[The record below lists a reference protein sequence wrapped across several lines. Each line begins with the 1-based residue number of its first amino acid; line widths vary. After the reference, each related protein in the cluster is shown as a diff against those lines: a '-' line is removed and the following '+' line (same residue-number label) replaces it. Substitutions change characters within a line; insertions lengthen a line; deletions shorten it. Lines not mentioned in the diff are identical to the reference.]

1 MKEIQDID
9 LKALIEQET
18 GQRFNKDNKI
28 NSPFTNEN
36 TPSFSVFFNS
46 NKNKWQFKDFSDSG
60 KYGDALD
67 FVMEYKNLSHKEAR
81 EYLGME
87 VTRTPIEEFKSTI
100 EDYVSKQIKSGNKQG
115 YEPLGTFV
123 FVDENNNP
131 IYAKV
136 KFLKPD
142 GKKKTPYYSIQNGQV
157 FNKRQPI
164 EEVPYNYYNLLQGIA
179 QNKTIV
185 PLEGEKDVNTINN
198 MLSKKDYVAT
208 SFKGFKDFDKI
219 KGEFMK
225 IAVIGDTGVAGQKYI
240 DNIRFNFL
248 KDSSSFKIINLP
260 GIKSLGDNKDVTD
273 WLEAGHTKK
282 ELLNAFD
289 RSLDLKN
296 FKELQQDYIGVYSSH
311 LNEKTKEY
319 DTTYLTN
326 FNVLEATKGYN
337 VDRNEE
343 QIILKLRNN
352 KLNKTEEKIDSS
364 KIFSDPKKF
373 RDFLGLDFSFK
384 GSRINEL
391 IKLKD
396 WIVEFFA
403 TEDKR
408 IYEGNRFLPLENGK
422 FELVTSKGAISSDS
436 VDNSKIAIN
445 DSVDLDIEEISKEEL
460 KELMQYL
467 FRFLEHNQSLSIIGS
482 IAGFLEVGQNIAIDK
497 KLHHLCLFG
506 EAQSGKSTILEEI
519 ILPILNIKKQEKR
532 SASSSMASLNTLCS
546 SGNYP
551 LAVDEYKPSEMSK
564 NKLSDLANLF
574 RILYDRTTSSR
585 GTKDFEIK
593 DFYLER
599 PLILVGEECF
609 PNASKSLMTRCCIV
623 YMSESGQKAETT
635 NAINYLISHKQQL
648 RKLGKSLT
656 LEALNLPI
664 EEYKTLRDELNDKF
678 TLKARPLNTAINI
691 ACGVELLNKVLIKH
705 GLQPIEDY
713 YSEIEKNIVE
723 DVLEGEEDSRSVIE
737 RMILL
742 FNDIIQD
749 NNYWFAKH
757 AIKIEDDKTYIRSQ
771 ILVDSLHKYSRDFNS
786 VDITLLKIKDFKKQA
801 KKAGYIVKPCAKQF
815 RDKDT
820 GTNAQYDLY
829 DTDKLKSLQ
838 ADSILNVL
846 EDDNHL
852 EPITAKEQNLL
863 DDWEKK

>member
-1 MKEIQDID
+1 MDLFDID
-9 LKALIEQET
+9 LKELIEKEQGE
-18 GQRFNKDNKI
+18 RFSKDNKI
-28 NSPFTNEN
+28 CCPFHGDK
-36 TPSFSVFFNS
+36 TPSLGIKYDS
-46 NKNKWQFKDFSDSG
+46 NKGKWTYKCFACG
-60 KYGDALD
+60 EYGDAID
-67 FVMEYKNLSHKEAR
+67 YIQKSKNYSWNEAR

-100 EDYVSKQIKSGNKQG
+100 EDYVSKQVKSGNKQG

-136 KFLKPD
+136 KFLKSD
-142 GKKKTPYYSIQNGQV
+142 GKKETPYYSLQDGQV
-157 FNKRQPI
+157 INKRLHD
-164 EEVPYNYYNLLQGIA
+164 EVPYNYYNLLQGIA

-185 PLEGEKDVNTINN
+185 FLEGEKDVNTINN
-198 MLSKKDYVAT
+198 TLNKKSYVAT
-208 SFKGFKDFDKI
+208 SIKGFKDFDKI
-219 KGEFMK
+219 KSESMK
-225 IAVIGDTGVAGQKYI
+225 IAVIGDTGAAGQKYV
-240 DNIRFNFL
+240 DNIKFNFL

-273 WLEAGHTKK
+273 WLESGHTK
-282 ELLNAFD
+282 EDLLNAFD

-296 FKELQQDYIGVYSSH
+296 IKELQQDYMGVYSSH
-311 LNEKTKEY
+311 FNDKTKEY
-319 DTTYLTN
+319 DNSYLTN

-337 VDRNEE
+337 VDRDEE

-352 KLNKTEEKIDSS
+352 KLNKMEEKIDSS

-373 RDFLGLDFSFK
+373 RDFLGLDFSYK

-391 IKLKD
+391 IRLKD
-396 WIVEFFA
+396 WIVEYFA

-422 FELVTSKGAISSDS
+422 FELVTSKGAISTDGL
-436 VDNSKIAIN
+436 DNSKISIN

-467 FRFLEHNQSLSIIGS
+467 FRFLEYNQSLSIIGS
-482 IAGFLEVGQNIAIDK
+482 VAGFLEVGQNIAIDK

-551 LAVDEYKPSEMSK
+551 IAVDEYKPSEMNK

-648 RKLGKSLT
+648 RKLGKSLI
-656 LEALNLPI
+656 LEALNMPV
-664 EEYKTLRDELNDKF
+664 EQYKTLRDKLSDKF

-691 ACGVELLNKVLIKH
+691 ACGVELLNKVLLKND
-705 GLQPIEDY
+705 LQPIEDY

-757 AIKIEDDKTYIRSQ
+757 AIKIEGDNTYIRSQ
-771 ILVDSLHKYSRDFNS
+771 ILVDSLHKYSREFNS
-786 VDITLLKIKDFKKQA
+786 VDITLLKIKDFKKQG

-829 DTDKLKSLQ
+829 DTDKLIALQ
-838 ADSILNVL
+838 ANSIL
-846 EDDNHL
+846 EGDNDL
-852 EPITAKEQNLL
+852 EPVTVKEQSLL
-863 DDWEKK
+863 DNWEKK